1 MSDDDDLMEFV
12 RGKWYEP
19 ITVRIEEFENNSN
32 MFPEFQSVAEPNSP
46 EWAVQCAIRGF
57 KPFAD
62 VAGLPFDDQFGAKN
76 VGALVGA
83 KSSIC
88 GAMAKAHEWAAT
100 MKVETRNKF
109 VEVFGEDALREAKAV
124 WKKFADK
131 LHPEFEGVRRLA
143 VNLSM
148 KQSYLEDLE
157 FHRGLTKGL
166 TFMLEIRKSIR
177 KAVRKAER
185 DAQNRAAVYFF
196 AITGCKAIEA
206 NRQQL
211 SWPELNKAFNETFDY
226 QIPIDEDAFKKILQR
241 CGLRIG
247 KPGRPIP
254 IGS

>member
-1 MSDDDDLMEFV
+1 MSDDGDLMEFV

-19 ITVRIEEFENNSN
+19 IAVRIEEFENSSN
-32 MFPEFQSVAEPNSP
+32 VFPEFEAVAEPNSP
-46 EWAVQCAIRGF
+46 EWAVQCAIRGI

-62 VAGLPFDDQFGAKN
+62 VAGLPFDNQFGAKN
-76 VGALVGA
+76 VGALVGS

-109 VEVFGEDALREAKAV
+109 VEVFGEDAFSEAKAV
-124 WKKFADK
+124 WKTFADK
-131 LHPEFEGVRRLA
+131 LHPEFEGVRRFA

-148 KQSYLEDLE
+148 KQSYFEDLE

-185 DAQNRAAVYFF
+185 DAQYRAAVYFF
-196 AITGCKAIEA
+196 AITGCEAIEA

-226 QIPIDEDAFKKILQR
+226 QVPIDEDAFKKILQR